1 MKFDKYPTQMY
12 TGSEG
17 SSSLSDLQDMECQRK
32 TDNDVLGLDLDV
44 LEVSLQDILTAP
56 GKCLSYEHLDNC
68 LKNVEKY
75 HLQLQDMHAKN
86 AQKMAH

>member
-1 MKFDKYPTQMY
+1 MY

-32 TDNDVLGLDLDV
+32 TDNGVLGLDLDV
-44 LEVSLQDILTAP
+44 LEMSLQDTFTAP
-56 GKCLSYEHLDNC
+56 DEHLSYEYLDNC
-68 LKNVEKY
+68 WKKLMRKVEKY

-86 AQKMAH
+86 AQIVAH